1 MEIYAFISTT
11 GGILF
16 VFGLLLTLVLD
27 RFNFDSFRTILVVFV
42 VITFLETIGILLTDV
57 PNKTIAYAFIYNFG
71 GELVITALFG
81 PRQPVIRRFAI
92 GYLFAWPISIV
103 VMDYLMIYPNG
114 ILLFGMYVV
123 GVALLGYGIGDVIL
137 QDARGP
143 RVTLPT

>member
-27 RFNFDSFRTILVVFV
+27 RFNFDAFRTILVVFV
-42 VITFLETIGILLTDV
+42 VITFLETVGILLTDV

-92 GYLFAWPISIV
+92 GYLFAWQISIV
-103 VMDYLMIYPNG
+103 VINRLGVYPTG
-114 ILLFGMYVV
+114 LVFGVYVAT
-123 GVALLGYGIGDVIL
+123 VALLGYGIGVVIL
-137 QDARGP
+137 GNARGP